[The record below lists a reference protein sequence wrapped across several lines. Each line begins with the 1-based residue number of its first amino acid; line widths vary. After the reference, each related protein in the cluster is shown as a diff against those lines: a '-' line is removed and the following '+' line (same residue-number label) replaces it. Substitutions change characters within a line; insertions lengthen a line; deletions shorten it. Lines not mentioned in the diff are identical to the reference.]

1 MPPMKCLKILTI
13 TMQGVVLVRNF
24 LFIWLLYIQ
33 CKQWGPNV
41 RVLVELYNSNTKM
54 LPGSEII
61 LFKCMVSIYAMMSI
75 LLAYGKRLGNDLRR

>member
-1 MPPMKCLKILTI
+1 
-13 TMQGVVLVRNF
+13 MQGVVLVRNF